1 MQLCFRKTSILII
14 SGTVEVILQLNLVEN
29 TNKMGLY
36 DFSIST
42 MLPILILTEA
52 SLVTHLLHKDNYLVF
67 KVVVLYREAV
77 MEGKRELV
85 VG

>member
-29 TNKMGLY
+29 TN

-52 SLVTHLLHKDNYLVF
+52 SLVTHLLHKDNYLVS
-67 KVVVLYREAV
+67 KVVVLCREAV

>member
-67 KVVVLYREAV
+67 KVVVLCREAV

>member
-29 TNKMGLY
+29 TN

-42 MLPILILTEA
+42 MLPILILTKA
-52 SLVTHLLHKDNYLVF
+52 SLVTHVLHKDNYLVF
-67 KVVVLYREAV
+67 KVVVLCREAV